1 MVGSLVLRGL
11 LVGLVAGL
19 LAFGFAKTF
28 AEPVIGVAIDFESAH
43 DEAERQA
50 QIKNGITPAPEEPE
64 IFSRT
69 VQSTV
74 GLLTG
79 VLAVGAGI
87 GGLFGVLFAFA
98 NGRMGNLGPGAT
110 STLLSLYG
118 LWSVYVIPA
127 LKYPPNPPAVG
138 EPETI
143 ALRTGVYFLIMAIS
157 IAATIGALMLRK
169 RLMEKFGS
177 WTGSVYA
184 FLAYLVVICFFLLV
198 LPSINEV
205 PENFP
210 AVTLYEFRIFS
221 LGTQTILWVSIGL
234 MFGWLAEHGMV
245 GSASSSVRQT
255 AAAAR

>member
-1 MVGSLVLRGL
+1 LVGSLVIRGL

-43 DEAERQA
+43 DEAERA
-50 QIKNGITPAPEEPE
+50 EQIKNGITPAPEQPE

-98 NGRMGNLGPGAT
+98 NGRMDKLGPGAT

-127 LKYPPNPPAVG
+127 LKYPPNPPSVG

-157 IAATIGALMLRK
+157 IAATIGALMLRT
-169 RLMEKFGS
+169 RLMAKFGS

-184 FLAYLVVICFFLLV
+184 FLAYLVVICFFFAV
-198 LPSINEV
+198 LPGINEV

-210 AVTLYEFRIFS
+210 AVTLWQFRIFS
-221 LGTQTILWVSIGL
+221 VATQTILWGSIGL
-234 MFGWLAEHGMV
+234 MFGWLMEHG
-245 GSASSSVRQT
+245 
-255 AAAAR
+255 AARSAATVRPSTAVTP

>member
-1 MVGSLVLRGL
+1 VVGGLVVRGL
-11 LVGLVAGL
+11 LVGLIAGL

-50 QIKNGITPAPEEPE
+50 QIKNGITPEPAEPE

-79 VLAVGAGI
+79 VLVVGAGI

-118 LWSVYVIPA
+118 FWSIYLIPA

-143 ALRTGVYFLIMAIS
+143 ALRTGVYFLIMAVS
-157 IAATIGALMLRK
+157 IAATVGGLMLRTP
-169 RLMEKFGS
+169 LVAKFGS

-184 FLAYLVVICFFLLV
+184 FLAYLAVICFFFAV
-198 LPSINEV
+198 LPGINEV
-205 PENFP
+205 PDDFP
-210 AVTLYEFRIFS
+210 AVTLWQFRIFS
-221 LGTQTILWVSIGL
+221 VGTQAILWGSIGL
-234 MFGWLAEHGMV
+234 MFGWLVEHG
-245 GSASSSVRQT
+245 SARSPVSVQHR
-255 AAAAR
+255 AAAT